1 MAVTIDSGLQATS
14 DPLAADL
21 AVSMEEVVANQDV
34 DNSQFSTM
42 LMKLDPKV
50 ASSFKEEWL
59 EDVFIP
65 KGTAL
70 SASAASGDT
79 NFAVTTSEGAYG
91 KAGDIVLVVQ
101 TGEHVRIT
109 TSAASAWTVVRA
121 VGSVSAASAASGST
135 LGGLLIVS
143 GSNTQGA
150 TLPTALVTE
159 KTSNYNYAQIV
170 RNAYRF
176 TATAEWV
183 RWYSGNPLAYHRKK
197 IAVEHKYELE
207 NTVWFGARNYSASTP
222 PRSTCGGIDSFISTN
237 TQDAGGTL
245 DKGEFAD
252 FLRMGMEYGN
262 RNRKVLFIAPIGAQ
276 VISEFLQDNWVH
288 ARPED
293 NIWGV
298 KTDAVIDPA
307 FVGSRIPVVVKAD
320 WKRYGEGTG
329 KHIGSRAYLIDMS
342 AVQMLKAPATKAGS
356 RFATL
361 YPKRQAN
368 DADEQAEEFLSE
380 ITIKLKTE
388 KAHAKMTGI
397 TG

>member
-1 MAVTIDSGLQATS
+1 MAVTIDSGLQDTS
-14 DPLAADL
+14 TPLAADL
-21 AVSMEEVVANQDV
+21 AVSMDSKVANQDV
-34 DNSQFSTM
+34 DTTQFATM
-42 LMKLDPKV
+42 LMKMDPKT
-50 ASSFKEEWL
+50 ASSFKEEWM

-70 SASAASGDT
+70 SASATSADT
-79 NFAVTTSEGAYG
+79 NLAVTTSEGAYG
-91 KAGDIVLVVQ
+91 KVGDIVLVVQ

-109 TSAASAWTVVRA
+109 TAAASAWTVLRA
-121 VGSVSAASAASGST
+121 VGSVAAATAASGT
-135 LGGLLIVS
+135 VQGGLLIVS

-176 TATAEWV
+176 AATAEWTK
-183 RWYSGNPLAYHRKK
+183 WYSGNPLAYHRKK

-207 NTVWFGARNYSASTP
+207 NLLFFGARNYSASSP
-222 PRSTCGGIDSFISTN
+222 PRSTAGGIHSFISTN
-237 TQDAGGTL
+237 TQDAGGAL
-245 DKGEFAD
+245 DKAEFAD

-262 RNRKVLFIAPIGAQ
+262 RNRKVLFAAPIVAQ
-276 VISEFLQDNWVH
+276 VLSEFLQDNWVH

-298 KTDAVIDPA
+298 KVDAVIEPA

-320 WKRYGEGTG
+320 WKRYGEGSG

-342 AVQMLKAPATKAGS
+342 AVEMLKAPATKAGP

-380 ITIKLKTE
+380 VTLKLKTE
-388 KAHAKMTGI
+388 KAHAFLWGVS
-397 TG
+397 G

>member
-1 MAVTIDSGLQATS
+1 MAVTIDGGLQDTS
-14 DPLAADL
+14 TPLADDL
-21 AVSMEEVVANQDV
+21 AVSMDEVVANQDV
-34 DNSQFSTM
+34 DTTQFATI
-42 LMKLDPKV
+42 LMKMKPKT
-50 ASSFKEEWL
+50 AQSFKEQWM

-70 SASAASGDT
+70 SVSAASADT
-79 NFAVTTSEGAYG
+79 AFSITTNEGSYG
-91 KAGDIVLVVQ
+91 KVGDIVLLVS
-101 TGEHVRIT
+101 TGEHVRIVT
-109 TSAASAWTVVRA
+109 AGASAWTVLRA
-121 VGSVSAASAASGST
+121 VGSVAAASAVSGT
-135 LGGLLIVS
+135 VNGGLLIVS
-143 GSNTQGA
+143 GSNQQGA

-159 KTSNYNYAQIV
+159 KTANYNYTQIV
-170 RNAYRF
+170 RNSYRF

-183 RWYSGNPLAYHRKK
+183 KWYSGNPLAYHRKK

-207 NTVWFGARNYSASTP
+207 NILFFGARNFSTSSP
-222 PRSTCGGIDSFISTN
+222 PRHTSGGIDSYISTN
-237 TQDAGGTL
+237 IQDAGGAL

-262 RNRKVLFIAPIGAQ
+262 RNRKVLFAAPIAAQ
-276 VISEFLQDNWVH
+276 VLSEFLQDNWVR

-298 KTDAVIDPA
+298 KVDAVIDPA
-307 FVGSRIPVVVKAD
+307 FSGNRIPVIVKAD

-342 AVQMLKAPATKAGS
+342 AVEMLKAPATKAGP

-368 DADEQAEEFLSE
+368 DADEQAEEYLSE
-380 ITIKLKTE
+380 VTMKLKTE
-388 KAHAKMTGI
+388 KAHAKLTGI